1 MQRVS
6 KRVMSWLLTLAVIVS
21 MIPNAL
27 AAESNT
33 AQRHKDATNLSTQAQ
48 AYYTGKD
55 SIDNLYKLPG
65 DGSGKSYNGMSSDLY
80 KELQSL
86 MERTMTTTVSYKS
99 LTTYWKTTD
108 TNSNGYY
115 CFYGDAPESN
125 PNREHVWPKSRG
137 SFHESYAG
145 ADLHHL
151 RPTNTTIN
159 STRGNMTM
167 GNVREKYPGS
177 YSTAN
182 FAGKP
187 TLYYN
192 TGADLVEV
200 NNDIKGDVARI
211 FLYVYVRWGEPNL
224 FENVPSNQLPS
235 PRGSDSGGNNGARV
249 IDDLD
254 TLLQWCQNDP
264 VDEWEM
270 TRNDLT
276 QDIQGNRNVFIDYP
290 ELAWKLFNKPIPAGM
305 TTPSGGKGGVEP
317 PDPIYQLNV
326 FPETPGTGTVA
337 YSAGYITTTPSEG
350 YYTAGATV
358 EPLDAATVT
367 QSGNSFVVSNV
378 TKSCTILIK
387 FAPKQIASIGYALP
401 EGVTTNGPVK
411 GYLGEAVTLPQVA
424 GTPTN
429 NSRDYTFMGW
439 VEDVVNAT
447 KDRSEFILLAPGFS
461 YTLKNTR
468 TTFYALYSYRVED
481 GSGAADSFVLVT
493 TDPIDWSGDYV
504 ITNSG
509 GDTLLLTTGE
519 GINTNGN
526 AVLVGTTGSVTKTG
540 NTLSGVTA
548 DYVITVAPAGSG
560 KYTLCLKGA
569 SDVSYLNYPGSGNAL
584 GISAD
589 PSDPKAQW
597 TLESSSS
604 NVVITNAGNTS
615 YQLKWNGSWK
625 GFRCYPSGQENVRL
639 FAATGG
645 AFSTYYLTL
654 GEGTP
659 PGPDPIANIGYA
671 VPDGVT
677 IVSGP
682 TTGVVGQPITLPSVT
697 GTPEDNSK
705 DYTFVGWADEKV
717 NDTTTR
723 PTIYATGSAYTIKA
737 AATKLYALFTYTTTE
752 TGGSSEEYNLVKSID
767 DLKAND
773 KVVVI
778 SKNEDKLVNRN
789 SYFAMSSDHNSQA
802 KNNRK
807 AVAVTLSGETVTIS
821 DKVAVLTLE
830 NGVEAKP
837 GTFAFKTADGKYLE
851 VTGMAAEPGK
861 GNWLVNGDKTEN
873 ASWKIEMTDGAA
885 IVTAQGDMTANIMRY
900 NPNLKS
906 GSTTEVNGDS
916 IFSAYGP
923 ESSVKGEAT
932 NIVLYK
938 LTTGSGGT
946 VEVTH
951 YLTLADGGDVPP
963 PDPDPDPVATPIASP
978 KSGEVAKDTSLT
990 LSCATAGAEIY
1001 YTLDGSAPTKNSTK
1015 YTAPIKITGEM
1026 TIKFIAVKSG
1036 MADSPVVM
1044 ETYTVK
1050 KANPGTTPPT
1060 GGNGGGTKANPIVKA
1075 EDVKVDDGSAEIKLP
1090 SADAKLDDAANQ
1102 KVVSANATKSV
1113 AITGGGLNIII
1124 PAGTLTVG
1132 ADVNALLVDPK
1143 ASGGVIKVTKPD
1155 GTTAILP
1162 IATISGGQAAYVAN
1176 IPGKYEVIDNS
1187 KTFPD
1192 ANNHWALPAIGFV
1205 SARELFKGDS
1215 AGAFSPDQ
1223 PMTRGMLAT
1232 VLARIDGGKTGGGAP
1247 FSDVPTSAWYAK
1259 EISWAAQNKLVEGD
1273 GKNFKPEEN
1282 LTREQLCVILARY
1295 LDYSGLYLSEITT
1308 MGSFSDMGAVS
1319 PWAKSAVEQ
1328 AVKAGLIDGKAGG
1341 TLDPQG
1347 KATRAEIAT
1356 ILQRFVEGVL
1366 K

>member
-27 AAESNT
+27 AAGSNT
-33 AQRHKDATNLSTQAQ
+33 AERHKDATNLSTQAQ

-55 SIDNLYKLPG
+55 SIDNLYKLQG
-65 DGSGKSYNGMSSDLY
+65 DGSGKSYNGTSSDLY

-167 GNVREKYPGS
+167 GNVREKYPSS

-224 FENVPSNQLPS
+224 FENIPSNQLPS
-235 PRGSDSGGNNGARV
+235 PKGSDSGGNNGARV

-317 PDPIYQLNV
+317 PDPQYTVDV
-326 FPETPGTGTVA
+326 FAETPSTGTVA

-439 VEDVVNAT
+439 VEDVVDAT

-461 YTLKNTR
+461 YTLKNMR

-526 AVLVGTTGSVTKTG
+526 AVLIGTTGSVTKTG

-597 TLESSSS
+597 TLEFSSS
-604 NVVITNAGNTS
+604 NVVITNAGNAS
-615 YQLKWNGSWK
+615 YQLKWNGDWK
-625 GFRCYPSGQENVRL
+625 GFRCYSSGQENVRL

-654 GEGTP
+654 AEGTP
-659 PGPDPIANIGYA
+659 IPANIGYA

-677 IVSGP
+677 VVSGP
-682 TTGVVGQPITLPSVT
+682 TAGMVGQPITLPSVT

-752 TGGSSEEYNLVKSID
+752 TGDNETYTLVKGGIPLAAGD
-767 DLKAND
+767 KIVVANKNLD
-773 KVVVI
+773 I
-778 SKNEDKLVNRN
+778 SKQYKDEPNPDQPRN
-789 SYFAMSSDHNSQA
+789 AYYALGTQA
-802 KNNRK
+802 GKDPNFFRNAVK
-807 AVAVTLSGETVTIS
+807 VTKDGDTIAVAPGVEEI
-821 DKVAVLTLE
+821 TLE
-830 NGVEAKP
+830 NGTTN
-837 GTFAFKTADGKYLE
+837 GTFALKMSTGKYLFA
-851 VTGMAAEPGK
+851 VG
-861 GNWLVNGDKTEN
+861 
-873 ASWKIEMTDGAA
+873 
-885 IVTAQGDMTANIMRY
+885 TANYMGEETDKSAKSSWSITVKEDGNAEIKASAGDANLLRY
-900 NPNLKS
+900 NPGTDPNKTD
-906 GSTTEVNGDS
+906 GTTNMLS
-916 IFSAYGP
+916 RFSAYKSTSGTAIA
-923 ESSVKGEAT
+923 SSDI
-932 NIVLYK
+932 NIYK
-938 LTTGSGGT
+938 QVTGSGGT

-951 YLTLADGGDVPP
+951 YLTLAEGGDVPP
-963 PDPDPDPVATPIASP
+963 PDPDPVATPTASP

-1026 TIKFIAVKSG
+1026 TVKFIAVKSG
-1036 MADSPVVM
+1036 MADSPVVK
-1044 ETYTVK
+1044 ESYTIESEGENPGPGP
-1050 KANPGTTPPT
+1050 NPGTPS
-1060 GGNGGGTKANPIVKA
+1060 GGKAANPVVKV

-1113 AITGGGLNIII
+1113 AITGGGLNVII
-1124 PAGTLTVG
+1124 PAGTLTAG
-1132 ADVNALLVDPK
+1132 MDVNALLVDPK
-1143 ASGGVIKVTKPD
+1143 ATGNVIKVTKPD

-1162 IATISGGQAAYVAN
+1162 IATVSGGQAAYVAN
-1176 IPGKYEVIDNS
+1176 IPGKYEVVDNS

-1215 AGAFSPDQ
+1215 TGAFSPDQ
-1223 PMTRGMLAT
+1223 LMTRGMLAT
-1232 VLARIDGGKTGGGAP
+1232 VLARIDGGKTGGGVS
-1247 FSDVPTSAWYAK
+1247 FSDVPTSTWYAK

-1273 GKNFKPEEN
+1273 GKNFNPEED

-1295 LDYSGLYLSEITT
+1295 LDYSGLYLPETTT
-1308 MGSFSDMGAVS
+1308 MDSFSDMGAVS

-1328 AVKAGLIDGKAGG
+1328 AVKAGLIDGKSGG